1 MTGFEAYKMYLGI
14 KSHFDPP
21 KKYSYIKYQGMV
33 NANPITFE
41 RRRDRYYFE
50 KLSKKDDLLNFL
62 LANFLE
68 GDIWV
73 RDLFDAD
80 SEDRYVQWQRRN
92 QSLTYNF
99 ERELSGI
106 SGNFKSYFV
115 VEKGQH
121 PNLLKEHRQGNISIE
136 TLTILNDLMNFFP
149 YWDKRIS
156 DNILWPKTRDTCLKY
171 AEFIKYDKPKMKKI
185 VKDILDVQ

>member
-21 KKYSYIKYQGMV
+21 KNYSYIKYSGKV

-41 RRRDRYYFE
+41 KRKDRYYFE

-80 SEDRYVQWQRRN
+80 SENRYVQWQRRK

-99 ERELSGI
+99 EKELTGI
-106 SGNFKSYFV
+106 STEFKSYFI
-115 VEKGQH
+115 VENGQH
-121 PNLLKEHRQGNISIE
+121 PKLLKEFRQGNISIE

-149 YWDKRIS
+149 YWDKKIT
-156 DNILWPKTRDTCLKY
+156 DTILWPKTRDRCLKY
-171 AEFIKYDKPKMKKI
+171 SEFINYDKSKMKKI
-185 VKDILDVQ
+185 VKDILTV